1 MSQGFIAYNM
11 AHGILT
17 MTKHV
22 EQEHAFLL
30 KRSKKEHHVC
40 PQGLLDWEPTTKW

>member
-1 MSQGFIAYNM
+1 MPQGFIVYNM

-22 EQEHAFLL
+22 EQEYAFLL
-30 KRSKKEHHVC
+30 MRSLKRNIMLVLKVFLI
-40 PQGLLDWEPTTKW
+40 GN